1 MERRRIEG
9 DLHDGARQRLVALT
23 MTLGLPLSTPAEAP
37 RRSVG
42 QVPRRGGRGPRGAVR
57 TFPRLRPKVLAGRGL
72 GPRTRAADSGR
83 RVRRRR
89 RRRPQPFLMRF
100 VSSVTW
106 L

>member
-1 MERRRIEG
+1 M
-9 DLHDGARQRLVALT
+9 VALT
-23 MTLGLPLSTPAEAP
+23 MTLGLALSTPPEAP

-57 TFPRLRPKVLAGRGL
+57 TFPRLRPKVLAE
-72 GPRTRAADSGR
+72 PRTRAADSGR
-83 RVRRRR
+83 RVR